1 MSEVINNMKT
11 RRSIRK
17 YKPDM
22 IPEDVLNRIIEA
34 GTYAA
39 TGMGKQSPIII
50 AVTNKEIRDKFSKM
64 NAEIMGVDSDPFY
77 GAPVVLIVLADKAR
91 PTYVY
96 DGSLVMG
103 NLMLA
108 AHAEGIG
115 SCWIQG
121 RNREAADGSSSEE
134 YLRELLHFPQ
144 RLRLEASLSLG
155 MPAATPA
162 PHSLE
167 ELKTEKVHEEAMD
180 AHLLVNVRYTLKPG
194 TREEFLKKF
203 EEIEAAPCSRK
214 EPGNLRYDYF
224 CPEDD
229 ADAMCLIEEWTDTE
243 AQKIH
248 GATPHYQKLA
258 ALKKEYVLHMD
269 LVKTYIDSI
278 PPAVTSE

>member
-1 MSEVINNMKT
+1 MNTMSAEQTWVSYENARVNLELSWRFYQMSEVINNMKT

-77 GAPVVLIVLADKAR
+77 GEPVVLIVLADKAR

-115 SCWIQG
+115 SCWIH
-121 RNREAADGSSSEE
+121 RAKEE
-134 YLRELLHFPQ
+134 FESAEGKAFLK
-144 RLRLEASLSLG
+144 SLG
-155 MPAATPA
+155 IEGDYEGIGHCVLGYTDGEEPKAMP
-162 PHSLE
+162 
-167 ELKTEKVHEEAMD
+167 
-180 AHLLVNVRYTLKPG
+180 
-194 TREEFLKKF
+194 
-203 EEIEAAPCSRK
+203 RK
-214 EPGNLRYDYF
+214 EN
-224 CPEDD
+224 
-229 ADAMCLIEEWTDTE
+229 
-243 AQKIH
+243 
-248 GATPHYQKLA
+248 
-258 ALKKEYVLHMD
+258 YVYC
-269 LVKTYIDSI
+269 VK
-278 PPAVTSE
+278 

>member
-1 MSEVINNMKT
+1 MNTMSAEQTQVSYENVRVNLELSWRFYQMSEVINNMKT

-22 IPEDVLNRIIEA
+22 IPDDVLNRIIEA

-115 SCWIQG
+115 SCWIH
-121 RNREAADGSSSEE
+121 RAKEE
-134 YLRELLHFPQ
+134 FESAEGKAFLK
-144 RLRLEASLSLG
+144 SLG
-155 MPAATPA
+155 IEGEYEGIGHCVLGYTDGEEPKAMP
-162 PHSLE
+162 
-167 ELKTEKVHEEAMD
+167 
-180 AHLLVNVRYTLKPG
+180 
-194 TREEFLKKF
+194 
-203 EEIEAAPCSRK
+203 RK
-214 EPGNLRYDYF
+214 EN
-224 CPEDD
+224 
-229 ADAMCLIEEWTDTE
+229 
-243 AQKIH
+243 
-248 GATPHYQKLA
+248 
-258 ALKKEYVLHMD
+258 YVYC
-269 LVKTYIDSI
+269 VK
-278 PPAVTSE
+278 